1 MTTQEQITRL
11 TEARNTL
18 RNKGINLGLA
28 NIESSSKIDAIATA
42 FGGISN
48 NGAVK
53 AEVKEGETYTIP
65 EGYHNGSGSVSGVSG
80 GGNYAL
86 QDKTV
91 TPTKSAQSVTPDDGS
106 YGLSSVTVN
115 PIPEAYQDVTS
126 VTAGAGDVLATKT
139 VVDATGKVVAGT
151 MPNNGAV
158 SAKLDATT
166 KNYTVPKGYHD
177 GTGSVSISTEE
188 KSATPTKASQSVT
201 PTAGKVLSKVTVA
214 AIPAAYQDVTGVT
227 ATADKVL
234 DGSVFVDSDGE
245 AVEGTMAN
253 KGAVSATINGLTVSS
268 YTIPAGYHNGLGKV
282 SLTNDIEAALA
293 AI

>member
-18 RNKGINLGLA
+18 RNKAINLGLA
-28 NIESSSKIDAIATA
+28 NIESGSKIDAIATA

-234 DGSVFVDSDGE
+234 DGSVFVGSDGE

>member
-166 KNYTVPKGYHD
+166 KNYAVPKGYHD

-253 KGAVSATINGLTVSS
+253 KGAVSATIDGLTVSS

>member
-18 RNKGINLGLA
+18 RNKAINLGLA
-28 NIESSSKIDAIATA
+28 NIESGSKIDAIATA

-80 GGNYAL
+80 GGNYTL

-234 DGSVFVDSDGE
+234 DGSVFVDSGGE

>member
-18 RNKGINLGLA
+18 RNKAINLGLA
-28 NIESSSKIDAIATA
+28 NIESGSKIDAIATA

-53 AEVKEGETYTIP
+53 AEVKEGDTYTIP

-80 GGNYAL
+80 GGNYTL
-86 QDKTV
+86 QTKTV

-166 KNYTVPKGYHD
+166 KNYTVPKGYHN

-245 AVEGTMAN
+245 AVEGTMSD

>member
-18 RNKGINLGLA
+18 RNKAINLKLA
-28 NIESSSKIDAIATA
+28 NIEPSSKMDAIATA
-42 FGGISN
+42 FDGISN
-48 NGAVK
+48 NGGVK
-53 AEVKEGETYTIP
+53 AEVKEGDTYIIP

-80 GGNYAL
+80 GGNYTL

-115 PIPEAYQDVTS
+115 PIHEAYQDVTS

-158 SAKLDATT
+158 NAKLDATT

-268 YTIPAGYHNGLGKV
+268 YTIPTGYHNGLGKV

>member
-158 SAKLDATT
+158 NAKLDATT

-253 KGAVSATINGLTVSS
+253 KGAVSATIDGLTVSS

>member
-158 SAKLDATT
+158 NAKLDATT

-268 YTIPAGYHNGLGKV
+268 YTIPTGYHNGLGKV

>member
-28 NIESSSKIDAIATA
+28 NIESGSKIDAIATA

-80 GGNYAL
+80 GGNYTL

-158 SAKLDATT
+158 NAKLDATT

>member
-253 KGAVSATINGLTVSS
+253 KGAVSATIDGLTVSI

>member
-18 RNKGINLGLA
+18 RNKAINLGLA
-28 NIESSSKIDAIATA
+28 NIESSSKIDAVATA

-53 AEVKEGETYTIP
+53 AEVKEGDTYTIP

-80 GGNYAL
+80 GGNYTL
-86 QDKTV
+86 QTKTV

-245 AVEGTMAN
+245 AVEGTMAD

>member
-18 RNKGINLGLA
+18 RNKAINLGLA
-28 NIESSSKIDAIATA
+28 NIESGSKIDAIATA
-42 FGGISN
+42 FDGISN

-53 AEVKEGETYTIP
+53 AEVKEGDTYTIP

-80 GGNYAL
+80 GGNYTL
-86 QDKTV
+86 QTKTV

-234 DGSVFVDSDGE
+234 DGSVFVGSDGE

>member
-18 RNKGINLGLA
+18 RNKAINLGLA

-53 AEVKEGETYTIP
+53 AEVKEGDTYTIP

-80 GGNYAL
+80 GGNYTL

-282 SLTNDIEAALA
+282 SLTNDVEAALA

>member
-18 RNKGINLGLA
+18 RNKAINLGLA

-188 KSATPTKASQSVT
+188 KSATPTKASQDVT

>member
-18 RNKGINLGLA
+18 RNKAINLGLA
-28 NIESSSKIDAIATA
+28 NIESGSKIDAIATA

-80 GGNYAL
+80 GGNYTL

-126 VTAGAGDVLATKT
+126 VTAGAGDVLATTT

-234 DGSVFVDSDGE
+234 DGSVFVDSAGE